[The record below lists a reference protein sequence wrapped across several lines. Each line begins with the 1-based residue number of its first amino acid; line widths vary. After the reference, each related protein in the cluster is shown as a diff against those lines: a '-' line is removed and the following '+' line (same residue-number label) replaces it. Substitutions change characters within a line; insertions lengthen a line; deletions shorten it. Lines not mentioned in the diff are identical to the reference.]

1 MKVRFRA
8 HRTGG
13 WFRPRRVERY
23 VLFEDML
30 DILYELGVDPV
41 SLHALELAAD
51 KALGPRR

>member
-1 MKVRFRA
+1 MRVRFRT

-13 WFRPRRVERY
+13 WIRPRRVERY

-51 KALGPRR
+51 KAIGPRR